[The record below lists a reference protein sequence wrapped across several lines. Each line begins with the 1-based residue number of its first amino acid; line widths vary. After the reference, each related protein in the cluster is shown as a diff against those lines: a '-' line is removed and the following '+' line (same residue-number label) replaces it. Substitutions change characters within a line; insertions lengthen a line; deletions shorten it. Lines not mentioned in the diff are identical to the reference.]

1 MSHRSLGTGF
11 ALIAGLLLSACSGS
25 DGAPLDPGGDSPTDA
40 GTDSGAASGDAGP
53 ADTAPPTGNSY
64 SVTLGPVTLKPGQ
77 ESVVCVEKRVPTDH
91 ATDIVKIGADLT
103 EGGHHLI
110 FYKSNA
116 TEESTTPTP
125 CSSFRGILGTNGS
138 VPLFIAQ
145 KSKTELS
152 FPPGVA
158 YTLPAGQMV
167 RIEMHFLNTTGRD
180 LPISGTVHLDEA
192 KSGTVVDHANLLFYG
207 TLAINIPPMS
217 TKTVGPM
224 VRTFKG
230 ATRNVFGLTGHQ
242 HHRGTGFIIEHGNP
256 NGMTKLYE
264 NHDWAEPPLTIFD
277 PAIAV
282 KDGQSF
288 RYTCTYDNPTN
299 ASITFGEGAN
309 QEMCFLWAYYY
320 PDMGFE
326 FGLDAP

>member
-1 MSHRSLGTGF
+1 MSHRSLGSGF
-11 ALIAGLLLSACSGS
+11 ALIAALFLPACSGT
-25 DGAPLDPGGDSPTDA
+25 DGAPFDPGGNPALTDS
-40 GTDSGAASGDAGP
+40 GTDSGDAGT
-53 ADTAPPTGNSY
+53 ADTAPPSDGY
-64 SVTLGPVTLKPGQ
+64 SVTLGPVTLAPGQ
-77 ESVVCVEKRVPTDH
+77 ESVVCVEKRVPSDH
-91 ATDIVKIGADLT
+91 ATDIVKIAADLT

-125 CSSFRGILGTNGS
+125 CNSFRGVLGANGT

-145 KSKTELS
+145 KSKTELN

-167 RIEMHFLNTTGRD
+167 RIEMHFLNATSRD
-180 LPISGTVHLDEA
+180 LPISGTVHLGEA
-192 KSGTVVDHANLLFYG
+192 KSGTIVDHSNLLFYG

-230 ATRNVFGLTGHQ
+230 SKRNLFGLTGHQ
-242 HHRGTGFIIEHGNP
+242 HHRGTGFLIEHGDQ
-256 NGMTKLYE
+256 NGPMTKLYE

-277 PAIAV
+277 PAIPVLA
-282 KDGQSF
+282 GQAF

-299 ASITFGEGAN
+299 TTVTFGEGAN

-326 FGLDAP
+326 FGLDSPL

>member
-1 MSHRSLGTGF
+1 MSHRSLGSGF
-11 ALIAGLLLSACSGS
+11 ALIAGLLLSACSGD
-25 DGAPLDPGGDSPTDA
+25 DGASFDPGNHPSPPDS
-40 GTDSGAASGDAGP
+40 GTDSGDTGS
-53 ADTAPPTGNSY
+53 ADTAPPSGNSY

-77 ESVVCVEKRVPTDH
+77 ESVVCVEKRVPSDH
-91 ATDIVKIGADLT
+91 ATDIVKIAADLT

-125 CSSFRGILGTNGS
+125 CSSFRGILGTGGS

-145 KSKTELS
+145 KSKTELN
-152 FPPGVA
+152 FPPGIA

-167 RIEMHFLNTTGRD
+167 RVEMHFLNTTSQD
-180 LPISGTVHLDEA
+180 LPISGTVHLGEA

-230 ATRNVFGLTGHQ
+230 ATRNVFGITGHQ
-242 HHRGTGFIIEHGNP
+242 HHRGTGFLIEHGDKAGP
-256 NGMTKLYE
+256 MTKLYE
-264 NHDWAEPPLTIFD
+264 NHDWAEPPLTTFD
-277 PAIAV
+277 PAIPV
-282 KDGQSF
+282 RDGQAF

-299 ASITFGEGAN
+299 TNITFGEGAN

-326 FGLDAP
+326 FGIDAAP